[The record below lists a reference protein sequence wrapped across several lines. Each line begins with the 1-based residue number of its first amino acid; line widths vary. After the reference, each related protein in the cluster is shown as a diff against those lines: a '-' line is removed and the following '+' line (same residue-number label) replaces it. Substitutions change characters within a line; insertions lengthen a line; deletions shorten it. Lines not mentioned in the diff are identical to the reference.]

1 MSEHAG
7 ADQERAAPNEAAAAR
22 AGLLHAL
29 RDLESGERDS
39 MDRLH
44 TALCGLVG
52 TLRRAGR
59 SADEV
64 QEEIRQVVSQPA
76 TPEGNYNVPAIARAA
91 LVELSLQ
98 WCAEEYGRADS

>member
-7 ADQERAAPNEAAAAR
+7 ADRERAAPNEAAAAR
-22 AGLLHAL
+22 AGLVHAL
-29 RDLESGERDS
+29 KDLESGERDS
-39 MDRLH
+39 MERLH
-44 TALCGLVG
+44 GALCELVG

-64 QEEIRQVVSQPA
+64 QQEIRAIVSEPA
-76 TPEGNYNVPAIARAA
+76 TPEGNFRVPAIARAA

-98 WCAEEYGRADS
+98 WCAEEYGRADG

>member
-7 ADQERAAPNEAAAAR
+7 ADRERAAPNEAAAAR

-39 MDRLH
+39 MERLH
-44 TALCGLVG
+44 SALCELVG
-52 TLRRAGR
+52 TLRSAGR
-59 SADEV
+59 SAEEV
-64 QEEIRQVVSQPA
+64 QEEIRGMVSEPA
-76 TPEGNYNVPAIARAA
+76 TPDGSFRVPAIARAA